1 MRTIAST
8 AALLSFVAMGAPASA
23 DEQAPADAEASA
35 DEQDGSGSEV
45 IEVARSVEPGSEH
58 VVSEAELERFEHDDI
73 HQILATV
80 PGVYFREEDGFGLRP
95 NIGMR
100 GTDPERS
107 AKVALMEDGILI
119 APAPY
124 SAPAAYYFP
133 LVTRMSAVEVVKGP
147 GTVVY
152 GPNTVGGSV
161 NLVSQEVPRSGHIG
175 FVDVAGG
182 DSLYG
187 KLHARYGMAT
197 SYAGFLVEGVKL
209 HSNGFKDLD
218 GGGNT
223 GFDKTDLVF
232 KGRLQSNPAHRT
244 FHQVNLTIGYADED
258 SNETY
263 TGLSDDDFAAN
274 PYRRYRGTALDHM
287 SWDHLRWQLSHRVE
301 IGSDVDVQTTLYRNS
316 FNRAW
321 RKLNGFRGD
330 SDLAGILA
338 NPDAGN
344 NPIFF
349 GVLRGDSDTSSAA
362 EELLIGTND
371 RRFVSQGLQTVIH
384 GEKQVWPGK
393 HDLRLGV
400 RLHRDQADRHHSE
413 DPYAMIGGEL
423 MSAGT
428 TEITTD
434 SLAMAS
440 AAATFL
446 QDQIAMGPVALTLG
460 SRIELVSTELVDR
473 MMATT
478 TTDHYFVW
486 IPGAGAYYKVVEGVG
501 LLAGVHKGFV
511 PVAPGAGDG
520 VRPEDS
526 LNYET
531 GVRLSRW
538 GIGAEAIGFFTD
550 YRNLKGSCTFS
561 SGCETDQLGQE
572 FNGGAVHTLGVES
585 MIQASPAIAPELHL
599 LMRGSYTFTRS
610 TFQSDFE
617 SDNPQW
623 GSVEAGDYLPYLPQ
637 HQLSGTMGLQSA
649 SWELSAALRFQGA
662 MRNHA
667 GQGTIPD
674 GERIPAY
681 AVADLA
687 GSYDFGRWGRA
698 YLTIDNVFDQ
708 PYLVSYRPYGAR
720 PGKPRI
726 AILGYKNRF

>member
-1 MRTIAST
+1 VKTITT
-8 AALLSFVAMGAPASA
+8 AAFLTLTALCSPALA
-23 DEQAPADAEASA
+23 DDETDDAVPETPDAT
-35 DEQDGSGSEV
+35 SEV
-45 IEVARSVEPGSEH
+45 IEVESSVKPGSDH
-58 VVSEAELERFEHDDI
+58 VVSEKELERFEHDDI

-147 GTVVY
+147 GTVIY

-161 NLVSQEVPRSGHIG
+161 NLVSQEVPRSGHTG
-175 FVDVAGG
+175 YVDVAGG

-209 HSNGFKDLD
+209 HSNGFKELD
-218 GGGNT
+218 GGGDT
-223 GFDKTDLVF
+223 GFDKTDLLF
-232 KGRLQSNPAHRT
+232 KGRVQSNPASRV
-244 FHQVNLTIGYADED
+244 FHQLLLTVGHADED

-263 TGLSDDDFAAN
+263 TGLSDDDFAAT

-287 SWDHLRWQLSHRVE
+287 KWDHLRWQLSHRVE
-301 IGSDVDVQTTLYRNS
+301 IGADVQVQTTLYRNS
-316 FNRAW
+316 FNRVW

-344 NPIFF
+344 NAIFF
-349 GVLRGDSDTSSAA
+349 SVLRGDSDSSSSA

-371 RRFVSQGLQTVIH
+371 RRFVSQGLQSVVH
-384 GEKQVWPGK
+384 GETARWPGK
-393 HDLRLGV
+393 HDFRVGV
-400 RLHRDQADRHHSE
+400 RLHQDQADRRHSE
-413 DPYAMIGGEL
+413 DPFAMVGGEL
-423 MSAGT
+423 MPMGG

-434 SLAMAS
+434 SLAMAN
-440 AAATFL
+440 AAATFA
-446 QDQIAMGPVALTLG
+446 QDEITMGPLALTLG
-460 SRIELVSTELVDR
+460 SRVELVSTSLLDR
-473 MMATT
+473 TMSATT
-478 TTDHYFVW
+478 TDQYVVW
-486 IPGAGAYYKVVEGVG
+486 IPGAGAYYRAADGIG

-511 PVAPGAGDG
+511 PVAPGAGAG

-526 LNYET
+526 INYET
-531 GVRLSRW
+531 GVRLSKW

-561 SGCETDQLGQE
+561 SGCEADQLGQE

-585 MIQASPAIAPELHL
+585 MVQSTPAITANLRL
-599 LMRGSYTFTRS
+599 LVRAGYTFTRS
-610 TFQSDFE
+610 TFQSAFD
-617 SDNPQW
+617 SSNPQW
-623 GSVEAGDYLPYLPQ
+623 GSVDPGDHLPYLPE
-637 HQLSGTMGLQSA
+637 HQLSTTLGLQSA
-649 SWELSAALRFQGA
+649 SWEVSAALRYQGT

-667 GQGTIPD
+667 GQGAIID
-674 GERIPAY
+674 GERIPGY
-681 AVADLA
+681 AVTDLA

-698 YLTIDNVFDQ
+698 YLTLDNVFDQ
-708 PYLVSYRPYGAR
+708 SYLVSYRPYGAR
-720 PGKPRI
+720 PGKPRF
-726 AILGYKNRF
+726 AILGYKNHF